1 MALSQAPL
9 NDDEVEASRL
19 LAAHER
25 ALFAYSLAIVRDRTL
40 AEDVVQEVALTLL
53 RRWSEFV
60 PVRDFWRL
68 AREIARRQSL
78 AALRRTRKQRLLSE
92 AALDALDR
100 GFDALGDDAERR
112 VRALDQCVERL
123 PERWRAIVR
132 MRYWEARA
140 VTEIA
145 KSLDCSANTIS
156 VTLNRVRARLADCV
170 ATQLAVV
177 EVDP

>member
-1 MALSQAPL
+1 MALSQPSV
-9 NDDEVEASRL
+9 NEDEPSRL

-25 ALFAYSLAIVRDRTL
+25 ALFAYTLAIVRDRTL

-53 RRWSEFV
+53 RRWSEFE

-68 AREIARRQSL
+68 TREIARRQSL

-100 GFDALGDDAERR
+100 GFDAMGDDTERR
-112 VRALDQCVERL
+112 VRALDHCVERL

-145 KSLDCSANTIS
+145 TTLDSSANTIS
-156 VTLNRVRARLADCV
+156 VTLNRVRTRLADCV
-170 ATQLAVV
+170 AEQLAAA
-177 EVDP
+177 EGEP